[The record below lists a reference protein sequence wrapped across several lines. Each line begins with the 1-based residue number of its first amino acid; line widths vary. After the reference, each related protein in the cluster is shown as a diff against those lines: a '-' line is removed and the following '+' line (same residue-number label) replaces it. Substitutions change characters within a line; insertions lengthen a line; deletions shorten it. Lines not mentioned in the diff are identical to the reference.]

1 MGGRSENIDSNGAHM
16 GNSDNI
22 YTSIRPGTHHVRG
35 TRQDMDTRIGSH
47 FNIPAASLYMFNSVT
62 CMLWVVIYDFSIA
75 PAMRKLKRN
84 EKGFSKLQRMGI
96 GKLFAM
102 LSIVCAAIL
111 EAKWL
116 QVVKSHNLVHDA
128 ETPVPLSI
136 LWQIPQ
142 YVLLGIVEAFVLA
155 GQLEFL

>member
-1 MGGRSENIDSNGAHM
+1 MFVEQGKTMDSC
-16 GNSDNI
+16 
-22 YTSIRPGTHHVRG
+22 
-35 TRQDMDTRIGSH
+35 IGSH

-142 YVLLGIVEAFVLA
+142 YVLLGIAEAFVLE
-155 GQLEFL
+155 G

>member
-1 MGGRSENIDSNGAHM
+1 
-16 GNSDNI
+16 
-22 YTSIRPGTHHVRG
+22 
-35 TRQDMDTRIGSH
+35 
-47 FNIPAASLYMFNSVT
+47 
-62 CMLWVVIYDFSIA
+62 
-75 PAMRKLKRN
+75 
-84 EKGFSKLQRMGI
+84 MGI

-128 ETPVPLSI
+128 ETLVPLSI

-142 YVLLGIVEAFVLA
+142 YVLLGIAEAFVLV
-155 GQLEFL
+155 GKLEFFYE